1 VSQESFL
8 SIVIPVYNEER
19 RIGEGLRRVSAF
31 LSLKNFPAEVI
42 VSDDGS
48 TDKTSEVVQAFIAS
62 HPNVPIRLLKA
73 PRNRGKGAVVR
84 DGMTQARGRY
94 LLLTDADMSSPIKEV
109 DKLIQ
114 ALEKGADIAVGS
126 RALRSPG
133 CDVKQSKL
141 RHTTGRI
148 FSFLTRVLVLDGILD
163 TQCGFKL
170 FRADTTRELF
180 KEQTIER
187 FSFDIE
193 LLYLAAR
200 KGLRIKEVPV
210 MWKEEPGTRVHFIK
224 DPLNMVKDLFYLR
237 RLYGIRKP
245 LKISDAAV

>member
-1 VSQESFL
+1 MSQEPFL

-19 RIGEGLRRVSAF
+19 RIGEGLRRVTAF
-31 LSLKNFPAEVI
+31 LSLQKYPAEII

-48 TDKTSEVVQAFIAS
+48 VDKTVQVVETFAAS
-62 HPNVPIRLLKA
+62 HPDVLIQTLKA

-94 LLLTDADMSSPIKEV
+94 LLLTDADLSSPIKEV
-109 DKLIQ
+109 DKLIRV
-114 ALEKGADIAVGS
+114 LEKGADIAVGS
-126 RALRSPG
+126 RALRAPG
-133 CDVKQSKL
+133 CDVRQSKL

-148 FSFLTRVLVLDGILD
+148 FSFLTRALVLDGILD

-170 FRADTTRELF
+170 FRADTTKVIF

-193 LLYLAAR
+193 LLYLAAK
-200 KGLRIKEVPV
+200 KGLKIKEVPV

-224 DPLNMVKDLFYLR
+224 DPMNMVRDLFYLR
-237 RLYGIRKP
+237 KLYSIRKP
-245 LKISDAAV
+245 LKVVDAAV